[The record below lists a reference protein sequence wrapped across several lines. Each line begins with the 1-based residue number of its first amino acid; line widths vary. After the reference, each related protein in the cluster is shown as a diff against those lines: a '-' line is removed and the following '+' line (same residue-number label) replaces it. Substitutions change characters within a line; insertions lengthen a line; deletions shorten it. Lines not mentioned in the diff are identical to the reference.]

1 MPHKTRSHHRH
12 HSGPLRRQGPV
23 CGTAGDTPFRSDA
36 ELSLAFHRHH
46 RTLVRQVQEL
56 RRLVDELTEFFGVN
70 CYWILWKEEEWK
82 VREAF
87 KICQEKQITK
97 VGYLL
102 GIIKRI

>member
-1 MPHKTRSHHRH
+1 MDMKSLLAKRTGNSSTKRFN
-12 HSGPLRRQGPV
+12 
-23 CGTAGDTPFRSDA
+23 AGWQV
-36 ELSLAFHRHH
+36 LA
-46 RTLVRQVQEL
+46 
-56 RRLVDELTEFFGVN
+56 DEMTEFFGVN